1 MYSVS
6 TDAAYA
12 VLFSVLGLF
21 TILAILSA
29 GYGASLLPSSVR
41 NVVVAARSGGDD
53 SSSSP
58 SSDNDGKHHESIT
71 VKNVNSSGGLLA
83 TDFFL

>member
-41 NVVVAARSGGDD
+41 SVVVAARAGGDD
-53 SSSSP
+53 

>member
-1 MYSVS
+1 MVYSVS
-6 TDAAYA
+6 TDGAYA
-12 VLFSVLGLF
+12 VLYSVLALF

-41 NVVVAARSGGDD
+41 SLVVAARAGGGGDA
-53 SSSSP
+53 
-58 SSDNDGKHHESIT
+58 SDNDGKHNESIT
-71 VKNVNSSGGLLA
+71 VKNVDSSSEGGLLA

>member
-1 MYSVS
+1 MVYSVS
-6 TDAAYA
+6 TDGAYA
-12 VLFSVLGLF
+12 VLYSVLALF

-41 NVVVAARSGGDD
+41 SLVVAARVGGGDA
-53 SSSSP
+53 
-58 SSDNDGKHHESIT
+58 SDNDGKHNESIT
-71 VKNVNSSGGLLA
+71 VKNVDSSSEGGLLA